1 MITSIRK
8 FFLVWRLRRLIKNA
22 TRLIYSEKFDIND
35 LLKHLT
41 NNTNRNN
48 LLRAYIAIRI
58 AAEKKLNKTAQM
70 PDILKEIH
78 ASEVLLTAPEL
89 HQTVFDL
96 RKVEAQK
103 SLVQAEMEFY
113 MDRLA
118 PEFSF
123 RGIIYTAEKNK
134 KGPLTQKE
142 YNQFKSLSEQ
152 LDEVEQQIKNIK
164 QNQK

>member
-1 MITSIRK
+1 MTNSIRK
-8 FFLVWRLRRLIKNA
+8 IFLVWKIRRLIKNA
-22 TRLIYSEKFDIND
+22 TRLIYSENFDFND
-35 LLKHLT
+35 LVKHLT
-41 NNTNRNN
+41 DNTNSNN

-70 PDILKEIH
+70 SDILKEMR

-89 HQTVFDL
+89 HQTIFDL
-96 RKVEAQK
+96 RKAEAQK

-123 RGIIYTAEKNK
+123 RGIIYAAEKNK
-134 KGPLTQKE
+134 QGPLTQKE

-152 LDEVEQQIKNIK
+152 QGEVEQQIKNIK
-164 QNQK
+164 QPQ